1 VRLSPVDI
9 IFAIILVLA
18 MWRGYSRGL
27 LRTAATYVAP
37 VLAFMLAKD
46 FSDPVRDR
54 LALYQVVPEFALE
67 FFAPLIVFIVVVVV
81 VRLFASLVA
90 RLLGVGLS
98 LPSRVLAGL
107 ASVAIVA
114 IVLGA
119 VVILVHELRPPERVK
134 LDTPGEAPGDPFES
148 LLATLNE
155 RFSESLLAAPLE
167 QLASRVLTETIGST
181 QHSSPV
187 GRDIREQIEGAAQK
201 AAGAA
206 IDSLGKPPTRHD
218 ALPPASSSPALS
230 SKEEPARPAASAAA
244 RPAQPIRQVQPAT
257 PAAPSDSGRR

>member
-1 VRLSPVDI
+1 MRLSPVDI

-107 ASVAIVA
+107 ASVAIIAV
-114 IVLGA
+114 VLGG

-148 LLATLNE
+148 LLATLNQ

-167 QLASRVLTETIGST
+167 QLASRVLTETMGST

-187 GRDIREQIEGAAQK
+187 GRDIRDQIEGAAQK

-206 IDSLGKPPTRHD
+206 IDSLGKPPAARRD
-218 ALPPASSSPALS
+218 SPLSASPASSGSSAA
-230 SKEEPARPAASAAA
+230 SKEEPARPAGTAA
-244 RPAQPIRQVQPAT
+244 RTIPQVQPVS
-257 PAAPSDSGRR
+257 PAAAPDSRR

>member
-18 MWRGYSRGL
+18 MLRGYSKGL

-54 LALYQVVPEFALE
+54 LAVYQVVPEFALE
-67 FFAPLIVFIVVVVV
+67 FFAPLLVFIVVVVV

-107 ASVAIVA
+107 ASVAIIAV
-114 IVLGA
+114 VLGA

-134 LDTPGEAPGDPFES
+134 LDTPGDAPGDPFES

-155 RFSESLLAAPLE
+155 RFSESLLAPPLE
-167 QLASRVLTETIGST
+167 QLASRVLSETMGST

-206 IDSLGKPPTRHD
+206 IDSLGKPPAARHD
-218 ALPPASSSPALS
+218 SPPAAPASSA
-230 SKEEPARPAASAAA
+230 K
-244 RPAQPIRQVQPAT
+244 
-257 PAAPSDSGRR
+257 APPDSGRR